1 MCYTLYNKQTI
12 EEGGEKQ
19 MAQVIYGKLRINY
32 SNQEELIRKVA
43 KHLGIEE
50 DAPDRLIVKALVR
63 AKAEKTAR
71 EKRASAEGKETKPK
85 EYVNL

>member
-1 MCYTLYNKQTI
+1 
-12 EEGGEKQ
+12 
-19 MAQVIYGKLRINY
+19 MAQVIYGKLRVTY
-32 SNQEELIRKVA
+32 SDHAELIRKVA

-63 AKAEKTAR
+63 AKAEKVAR
-71 EKRASAEGKETKPK
+71 EKRASVTGKEVKPK